1 MNFSQKVNLTK
12 ASNEKVKENIINLD
26 NEIKNTKKY
35 NLYKPNIRIYQ
46 SPINKSNSKNAI
58 ITLLIIN
65 ENYVPSILALAMSL
79 RLYKTT
85 SKLVC
90 LVQDKSYIN
99 TYNKK
104 KIMGISQKVI
114 NDLLLLFDEVIGV
127 DLLGVNNY
135 VIPPYHFTNSITYEN
150 IFYYCTKLVILGL
163 TQFDKIIYLD
173 ASTIIQKNIDYIF
186 DKFNKSAFQNDN
198 EWMHGNVG
206 LRGTYFFIIPNIYEY
221 NKGLL
226 FLKDYSKYFQDNF
239 FIRGI
244 DEIVIYYAVYPNWSN
259 ELLSDDFGC
268 NGNAINKFKENC
280 DVYFYQKNK
289 PFRELIGVRDS
300 NKDKQLYNNYKIWDN
315 IVVILLEKYPQFIIY
330 FENIKDFRKTSF

>member
-1 MNFSQKVNLTK
+1 MSFSQKLDLTK
-12 ASNEKVKENIINLD
+12 TSNEKVKENIINLD

-35 NLYKPNIRIYQ
+35 KLYKPNIRIY
-46 SPINKSNSKNAI
+46 SSSINKNNSKNAI
-58 ITLLIIN
+58 MTLLIIN
-65 ENYVPSILALAMSL
+65 ENYVPSILALVMSL
-79 RLYKTT
+79 RLYKST

-99 TYNKK
+99 TYNGKQ
-104 KIMGISQKVI
+104 IMGISQKVI
-114 NDLLLLFDEVIGV
+114 NDLLLLFDEVIGI

-135 VIPPYHFTNSITYEN
+135 VIPRDHFTNSITYEN
-150 IFYYCTKLVILGL
+150 IFYYCTKLVVLGL

-198 EWMHGNVG
+198 EWMYGNVG

-226 FLKDYSKYFQDNF
+226 FLKDYRKYFQDNF
-239 FIRGI
+239 FIRGV
-244 DEIVIYYAVYPNWSN
+244 DEIVLYYAVYPNWSN
-259 ELLSDDFGC
+259 ELLNDDFGC
-268 NGNAINKFKENC
+268 NGNSIQNFKENC
-280 DVYFYQKNK
+280 YIYYYQKNK
-289 PFRELIGVRDS
+289 PFRELLGVKNS
-300 NKDKQLYNNYKIWDN
+300 NKDKLYNNYKIWDN
-315 IVVILLEKYPQFIIY
+315 VVVILLEKYPQFIIY

>member
-1 MNFSQKVNLTK
+1 MNFFQKVDLTK
-12 ASNEKVKENIINLD
+12 TSNEKVKENIINLD

-35 NLYKPNIRIYQ
+35 ELYKPNIRIYP
-46 SPINKSNSKNAI
+46 SSINKNNSKNAI

-65 ENYVPSILALAMSL
+65 ENYVPSILALGMSL
-79 RLYKTT
+79 RLFKTT

-99 TYNKK
+99 SYNGK
-104 KIMGISQKVI
+104 KIMGISHKVI
-114 NDLLLLFDEVIGV
+114 NDLLLVFDEVFGI

-135 VIPPYHFTNSITYEN
+135 IIHNNHFTNSVTYEN
-150 IFYYCTKLVILGL
+150 IFYYCTKLVVLGL

-186 DKFNKSAFQNDN
+186 GKYNKSVFQYDN
-198 EWMHGNVG
+198 EWEYGQVG

-226 FLKDYSKYFQDNF
+226 FLKDYRKYFQDNF
-239 FIRGI
+239 FIRGV

-259 ELLSDDFGC
+259 DLLGDDFGC
-268 NGNAINKFKENC
+268 NGNAVKNFKENC
-280 DVYFYQKNK
+280 DIYFYQRNK
-289 PFRELIGVRDS
+289 PFRELIGVKDS
-300 NKDKQLYNNYKIWDN
+300 NKEKIYNNYKMWDN

-330 FENIKDFRKTSF
+330 FENIKDFRKTGF